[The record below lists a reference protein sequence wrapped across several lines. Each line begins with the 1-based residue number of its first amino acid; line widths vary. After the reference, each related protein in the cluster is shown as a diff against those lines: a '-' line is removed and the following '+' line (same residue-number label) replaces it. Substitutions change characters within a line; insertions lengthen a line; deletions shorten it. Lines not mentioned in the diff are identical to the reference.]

1 MSQKY
6 IDFVPSKKPSAQP
19 AAPRAAKST
28 AAPRTA
34 KSAKSAKS
42 TAPHQSQSRPTAHS
56 RTTASRRASTRKSA
70 QSPAVQDYSPAA
82 SDAFSIKKEPVY
94 GVIEDFHPKFVNA
107 EVEKRPL
114 SRSHF
119 APQVSELTELKS
131 RKVGKGTRKATA
143 ATAAPAVAADNQA
156 LHIPKSP
163 FISKA
168 KVSKRP
174 LSKNVYARPVQPT
187 KEPAAGPVTIISD
200 SKSESK
206 GSMVIAIILTIILGA
221 VAGTIAFL
229 IMPK

>member
-42 TAPHQSQSRPTAHS
+42 TALHQSQSRPIAHS
-56 RTTASRRASTRKSA
+56 RATAPRSASTRKSA
-70 QSPAVQDYSPAA
+70 QSPAVQDYSPAT
-82 SDAFSIKKEPVY
+82 SDTFSIKKEPVY

-119 APQVSELTELKS
+119 TPQVSELTELKS

-143 ATAAPAVAADNQA
+143 ATAASAVAADNQA

-174 LSKNVYARPVQPT
+174 LSKNVYAKPVQPT

>member
-34 KSAKSAKS
+34 NSAKSAES

-82 SDAFSIKKEPVY
+82 SDTFSLKKEPVY

-119 APQVSELTELKS
+119 TPQVSELTELKS

-143 ATAAPAVAADNQA
+143 ATAASAVAADNQA

-174 LSKNVYARPVQPT
+174 LSKNVYAKPVQPT